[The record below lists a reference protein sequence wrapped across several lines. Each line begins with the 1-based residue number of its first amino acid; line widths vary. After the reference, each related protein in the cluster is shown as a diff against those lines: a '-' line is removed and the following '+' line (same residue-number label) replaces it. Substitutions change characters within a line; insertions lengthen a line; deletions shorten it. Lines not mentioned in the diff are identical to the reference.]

1 MGSEL
6 CIRDRVR
13 APPPPLINCF
23 EWLASSAPSMLI
35 SRVGAAFKS
44 ITFIPPFS
52 SRSVDAVLEDTAQ
65 SNLCLIFISSSM
77 KKFTVLPVPIPRI
90 VSFVNLDSICSIVA
104 SATLL
109 FK

>member
-1 MGSEL
+1 M
-6 CIRDRVR
+6 
-13 APPPPLINCF
+13 
-23 EWLASSAPSMLI
+23 
-35 SRVGAAFKS
+35 
-44 ITFIPPFS
+44 PPFS
-52 SRSVDAVLEDTAQ
+52 NKTVDAVLEDTAQ

-109 FK
+109 FKSVWSIFVMFDALKIRDVADA

>member
-1 MGSEL
+1 MYQAPVEDMKFVLRNLVGIHGVAALDGMDMVSEDL
-6 CIRDRVR
+6 
-13 APPPPLINCF
+13 
-23 EWLASSAPSMLI
+23 
-35 SRVGAAFKS
+35 
-44 ITFIPPFS
+44 
-52 SRSVDAVLEDTAQ
+52 VDAVLEDTAQ

>member
-1 MGSEL
+1 M
-6 CIRDRVR
+6 
-13 APPPPLINCF
+13 
-23 EWLASSAPSMLI
+23 
-35 SRVGAAFKS
+35 
-44 ITFIPPFS
+44 PPFS
-52 SRSVDAVLEDTAQ
+52 NKTVDASLEDTAQ

-109 FK
+109 FKSFWSIFVMFDALKVRDGADA